1 MGNKSSQS
9 NKSNRKFM
17 LINCTYE
24 IIDNSLVQ
32 IINDRGKK
40 EINEEIAK
48 K

>member
-9 NKSNRKFM
+9 NKENKKFM
-17 LINCTYE
+17 LINCSYK